1 MENVPPRATVRSVA
15 RVLDILEA
23 LAEGET
29 TLAGIAARA
38 GLSGSTTHRLLATL
52 VERGYSERAGP
63 GRYRLGRRLHELATR
78 AEAPLDRLRLL
89 ARQHLIE
96 LRNEFDE
103 TANLV
108 LLDGL
113 EIIYIDQVAS
123 TQAMRMF
130 AEVGRRVPAYA
141 SAAGKALLA
150 YGPSDVLVAQGL
162 REPFPALTTATRT
175 TLSALA
181 VDLGAVRDRGYAI
194 DHEEIEEGVI
204 CVAAPVLAGTVA
216 IAALSISGPS
226 FRMRRLDLDVVGT
239 AVAHHAGTLS
249 AQLSR

>member
-1 MENVPPRATVRSVA
+1 MEEPSNRSTVRSIE

-23 LAEGET
+23 LAEGES
-29 TLAGIAARA
+29 TLAGIAGHAQ
-38 GLSGSTTHRLLATL
+38 LSGSTTHRLLATL
-52 VERGYSERAGP
+52 VERGYCDRAGP
-63 GRYRLGRRLHELATR
+63 GRYRLGRRVHDLASR
-78 AEAPLDRLRLL
+78 AEAPLARLRLL
-89 ARQHLIE
+89 ARHHLIE
-96 LRNEFDE
+96 LRDEFDE

-113 EIIYIDQVAS
+113 EATYIDQVAS

-162 REPFPALTTATRT
+162 REPFTALTSSTRT
-175 TLSALA
+175 TLSQLA
-181 VDLGAVRDRGYAI
+181 ADLASARERGYAI
-194 DHEEIEEGVI
+194 DDEEIEEGVI
-204 CVAAPVLAGTVA
+204 CLAAPVLAGPLAV
-216 IAALSISGPS
+216 AALSVSGPG
-226 FRMRRLDLDVVGT
+226 FRMRRLDLQTIGT
-239 AVAHHAGTLS
+239 AVARHAGTLS

>member
-1 MENVPPRATVRSVA
+1 MESPANRSTVRSVA

-23 LAEGET
+23 LADGET
-29 TLAGIAARA
+29 TLAGIAGRA

-63 GRYRLGRRLHELATR
+63 GRYRLGRHLHEIATR
-78 AEAPLDRLRLL
+78 AEAPLARLRLL

-96 LRNEFDE
+96 LRSEFDE

-113 EIIYIDQVAS
+113 EVTYVDQVAS
-123 TQAMRMF
+123 KQAMRMF

-162 REPFPALTTATRT
+162 REPFPALTASTRT
-175 TLSALA
+175 TLSSLA
-181 VDLGAVRDRGYAI
+181 ADLGAVRERGYAI
-194 DHEEIEEGVI
+194 DDEEIEEGVI
-204 CVAAPVLAGTVA
+204 CLAAPVLAGVLA
-216 IAALSISGPS
+216 VAALSISGPS

-239 AVAHHAGTLS
+239 AVARHAGTLS